1 VSAISNLSVLL
12 QRVRSLGT
20 FSDNHDN
27 ARFLAAQSDTSLYM
41 GALAWVVLSDGIP
54 CERPPRPPHTHAA
67 ASLRVDKPVV

>member
-54 CERPPRPPHTHAA
+54 M
-67 ASLRVDKPVV
+67 